1 MVGQLVHRHAQHR
14 LRQHHAAETGQ
25 RAPPRPAAAGER
37 DPQRGEQPDLE
48 GGQDRPGALLVREA
62 VAGMPGQSLQSLDGP
77 AHQGAEDRGRGERG
91 HGAGAHRQARPR
103 RRPPPVAQTAA
114 MATSRTA
121 TRVCEKAWIAT
132 PYDPTTAAGTD
143 STSKRETPRQKKI
156 RGVASSAAARGHRPS
171 GAASVRAMYSGI
183 SGVKM
188 HSWVTTKPPWSVR
201 MIAPDTATVVPA
213 AARMPPPGTA
223 IQPAMTSTAGLS

>member
-1 MVGQLVHRHAQHR
+1 MGVEAVVVGQLVHRHAQHR

-62 VAGMPGQSLQSLDGP
+62 VA
-77 AHQGAEDRGRGERG
+77 
-91 HGAGAHRQARPR
+91 RPR

-121 TRVCEKAWIAT
+121 TRVCEKAWIAKT
-132 PYDPTTAAGTD
+132 YDPTTAAGTD